1 MKIGRNA
8 PCPCG
13 SGKKYKKCCLRKN
26 ESDNQTQNV
35 VISTELTSNF
45 EHIKSTG
52 KEINHLLQTYKFED
66 VVKAI
71 FCLNLWRKNRSAL
84 QQCLTLNMALDIGGN
99 FGQTPIQSYS
109 EFESFY
115 KRISSSLPITGFEDY
130 IVDDYGEV
138 FINFEGK
145 SYPVI
150 LGTGHQLVYATIRYL
165 QTLADTT
172 DHNEEFKTILEYV
185 RTILM
190 FTADTN
196 IPNTDYEIKF
206 ELPTEDFWNS
216 IKLLFD
222 NSLFKQQCK
231 DVSEIMDQQT
241 LPIEMKHFTK
251 YDDLLFPLFNTT
263 ILIDFY
269 KILLLSQPADKV
281 KQHVVRTIH
290 SLLENTFNFSDDPPS
305 RVLINPVIINRDSLQ
320 KLVSN
325 ELIFSVCGKNT
336 LVIALDSSCAEETIK
351 SINQARSKQKIS
363 VVEPYRR
370 PNTPGSYGVEI
381 DDDFE
386 IIYMVID
393 PFTDITSHG
402 TWLEVASKDFKCTAL
417 DALYLLGFSDDIE
430 EVIDFIRYETAE
442 TMRVISFGG
451 KSGIF
456 FQWKNSNR
464 QISSGAVEYSDMFA
478 DYNAAESYTISYFTN
493 YLSEFPQND
502 GGLFCDPLNWK
513 VEHARLGYNRAFH
526 KGCRGF
532 GGEIKRIDNTVNVF
546 LAKNVEHLCEQD
558 FCQEFNT
565 ATKTMDEVN
574 ERLFARYAKELS
586 SFEILQGRTL
596 QMLFVPW
603 IYSQQ
608 NYKSTLL
615 KDSTRKLVYSDEYV
629 SKDGI
634 IIRYSFDP
642 VAFLDSIKDAPD
654 RRGENEYF
662 KELLLPLKKYSQE
675 QYAILSHQLDE
686 DSTRKKTVGVFHIE
700 QDYYFSDMSLD
711 TEITPISFAKTR
723 KEIAKVCLASGVQ
736 PGDYRGKAATDVIR
750 KMQTSIVTV
759 FEDLISTFQ
768 QEDLHKRILNYLSV
782 QQNGTIVNIKRYTA
796 FSGLDEEVQQEFE
809 QETRSIRE
817 DYRRNTGTALY
828 LLESNLAVSHIENAA
843 KCSKADFEYLLAF
856 ADWLVVLQD
865 AADTCFHIE
874 FDLSIS
880 VDSEYKVDTII
891 SEQASAQFGQMLL
904 RKYSS
909 KDYRIKNDQTD
920 IEFFKQALEA
930 FKQDTTIDLGLLVSL
945 ANYMQLGIVQDG
957 IANEIYPNV
966 FKVDLSV
973 LINKFNGILEK
984 PISDTQEI
992 VKLVDFFTI
1001 DPASLKT
1008 LKGKPTD
1015 LLPIWEREKRNN
1027 CFTAKPILRIGND
1040 CIFSPVSMHYVQ
1052 TSWRSGITEWY
1063 PPYEIGLKNLCDVLA
1078 QWKKRYEDEM
1088 VQDIVQLFRY
1098 TNFDLVEPEI
1108 ELYYRFPCDDYPE
1121 DLGDYDVLAISTER
1135 KEIWIIE
1142 SKVLQ
1147 KVGSIYEDQMQ
1158 QKNFFYQGKYDEKF
1172 QKRIDY
1178 MTQNVSKVL
1187 DSLGVEKDQFTVVPY
1202 MVTNK
1207 LFASRYKKI
1216 HFPIISYSE
1225 LQTLLNNL

>member
-464 QISSGAVEYSDMFA
+464 QISSGA
-478 DYNAAESYTISYFTN
+478 
-493 YLSEFPQND
+493 
-502 GGLFCDPLNWK
+502 
-513 VEHARLGYNRAFH
+513 
-526 KGCRGF
+526 
-532 GGEIKRIDNTVNVF
+532 
-546 LAKNVEHLCEQD
+546 
-558 FCQEFNT
+558 
-565 ATKTMDEVN
+565 
-574 ERLFARYAKELS
+574 
-586 SFEILQGRTL
+586 
-596 QMLFVPW
+596 
-603 IYSQQ
+603 
-608 NYKSTLL
+608 
-615 KDSTRKLVYSDEYV
+615 
-629 SKDGI
+629 
-634 IIRYSFDP
+634 
-642 VAFLDSIKDAPD
+642 
-654 RRGENEYF
+654 
-662 KELLLPLKKYSQE
+662 
-675 QYAILSHQLDE
+675 
-686 DSTRKKTVGVFHIE
+686 
-700 QDYYFSDMSLD
+700 
-711 TEITPISFAKTR
+711 
-723 KEIAKVCLASGVQ
+723 
-736 PGDYRGKAATDVIR
+736 
-750 KMQTSIVTV
+750 MQS
-759 FEDLISTFQ
+759 
-768 QEDLHKRILNYLSV
+768 
-782 QQNGTIVNIKRYTA
+782 
-796 FSGLDEEVQQEFE
+796 
-809 QETRSIRE
+809 
-817 DYRRNTGTALY
+817 
-828 LLESNLAVSHIENAA
+828 
-843 KCSKADFEYLLAF
+843 
-856 ADWLVVLQD
+856 
-865 AADTCFHIE
+865 
-874 FDLSIS
+874 
-880 VDSEYKVDTII
+880 
-891 SEQASAQFGQMLL
+891 
-904 RKYSS
+904 
-909 KDYRIKNDQTD
+909 
-920 IEFFKQALEA
+920 
-930 FKQDTTIDLGLLVSL
+930 
-945 ANYMQLGIVQDG
+945 
-957 IANEIYPNV
+957 
-966 FKVDLSV
+966 
-973 LINKFNGILEK
+973 
-984 PISDTQEI
+984 
-992 VKLVDFFTI
+992 
-1001 DPASLKT
+1001 
-1008 LKGKPTD
+1008 
-1015 LLPIWEREKRNN
+1015 
-1027 CFTAKPILRIGND
+1027 
-1040 CIFSPVSMHYVQ
+1040 
-1052 TSWRSGITEWY
+1052 
-1063 PPYEIGLKNLCDVLA
+1063 
-1078 QWKKRYEDEM
+1078 
-1088 VQDIVQLFRY
+1088 
-1098 TNFDLVEPEI
+1098 
-1108 ELYYRFPCDDYPE
+1108 
-1121 DLGDYDVLAISTER
+1121 
-1135 KEIWIIE
+1135 
-1142 SKVLQ
+1142 
-1147 KVGSIYEDQMQ
+1147 
-1158 QKNFFYQGKYDEKF
+1158 
-1172 QKRIDY
+1172 
-1178 MTQNVSKVL
+1178 
-1187 DSLGVEKDQFTVVPY
+1187 
-1202 MVTNK
+1202 
-1207 LFASRYKKI
+1207 
-1216 HFPIISYSE
+1216 
-1225 LQTLLNNL
+1225 